1 MKFKEFDEEIFKRDT
16 NTTDLTNLEIVDETI
31 TTLQESYFNKID
43 GFRRIEKVSL
53 LAIHLLQQENQHL
66 KEKYIAIEKERKTF
80 LEHLD
85 NVEQQRD
92 LYKEV
97 IEEIRKTLKLE
108 RKTALSLNQVY
119 TVSVIDSVLQILDK
133 GESNE

>member
-1 MKFKEFDEEIFKRDT
+1 MSEDKRFCEMINDKEWIDYKFEYFNAERVIAQLFKE
-16 NTTDLTNLEIVDETI
+16 
-31 TTLQESYFNKID
+31 
-43 GFRRIEKVSL
+43 
-53 LAIHLLQQENQHL
+53 
-66 KEKYIAIEKERKTF
+66 
-80 LEHLD
+80 
-85 NVEQQRD
+85 RD